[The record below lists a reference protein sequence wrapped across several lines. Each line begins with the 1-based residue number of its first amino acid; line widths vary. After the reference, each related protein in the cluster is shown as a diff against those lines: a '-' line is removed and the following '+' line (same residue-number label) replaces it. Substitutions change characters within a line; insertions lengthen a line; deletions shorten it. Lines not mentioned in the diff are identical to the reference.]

1 MALLLAYLSIAVI
14 MTTPGVSSR
23 HLTITKTAPNKQ
35 KLDASNGISA
45 AMTSLHSGQG
55 PPGLGPVNC
64 SSTRSGSA
72 YCDTGQVGPNVLAS
86 TVGWTSITG
95 SSPSSRA
102 GHSMT
107 YDAADGYVI
116 LFGGFSTNGA
126 FADTWKFLGG
136 VWTNITTNTR
146 PSARIGASMAFDTV
160 DGYVV
165 LFGGLGGTSSA
176 SEFLSDTWTFSHGI
190 WTNVTQI
197 SHPSP
202 RALVSMDY
210 DAADGYVV
218 LFGGGSST
226 FTVFPTI
233 PLRDTWRF
241 LAGSWTN
248 ITTSG
253 GPSARF
259 GESIDYDAADGYL
272 VLFGGQNTGT
282 TLQDTWTF
290 SAGSWMNV
298 TSTSYPSSRSLASIV
313 YDVADGYLVL
323 FGGFSVSS
331 GTTSGLGDTWKYVA
345 GSWTNITAAIS
356 PPLRWVASIAYDAA
370 DGYVSLFGGIKSP
383 EILGDTWKFLG
394 GIWTEIGKS
403 PGPSPRATSAM
414 AYDAVDG
421 YVILFGGLSQSFPSP
436 VFEFFHDTW
445 KFQGGVWTNIT
456 LTGGPS
462 PRGAASMAYDVVDGY
477 VVLFG
482 GFNLA
487 AASGGGSSL
496 VLLHDTWKFLS
507 GVWTNITATPSP
519 PPRDNGAITYDAAD
533 NYVLLF
539 GGVGFGG
546 GLRDTWKFSSG
557 VWTNVTSSSGPSPRA
572 TTIAY
577 DTADGYVV
585 LFGGQTG
592 STSLGRDTWK
602 YQGGS
607 WTNIT
612 TSSGPSSRS
621 GASMAYDTADG
632 YVVLFG
638 GETSISSFQGDTWK
652 FLAGS
657 WTNITS
663 SSGPSS
669 RLEASMAYDTADDYV
684 ILFGGVNSISGYSG
698 DTWKF
703 SSSAVPFDY
712 LLSNNGPVSIQAG
725 SSANVVITA
734 TLTAGTAQS
743 VTLSCVSSSL
753 PAGITCGSFTF
764 NPVTPTSTGAIS
776 GLTVSGESSVTPG
789 SYSFMVTGSPP
800 GATASGATT
809 TVALTVTSSKDST
822 STSVPDV
829 SCYTL
834 QGGGTTCTVLVTATV
849 ADTANPSNA
858 PSGTVTFTLTAGT
871 TGGSLGS
878 PICTLSTYSGV
889 TSCSGS
895 FTGTTAGSGSVTATY
910 EGDATHSAST
920 STAATVTVTAL
931 SSKDDTSTNIA
942 PVSCNIGL
950 GEIGCTVTVTATV
963 IDTTNPSNVPGSDCY
978 QTGCTV
984 TFTLDAGTTGGNI
997 QHTCLLSSEGSC
1009 SQIFSGTTAGS
1020 GSITAT
1026 YGGDM
1031 THIGSTSPSAT
1042 VTVTISAP
1050 VDYSLSNGGL
1060 GTVQAG
1066 STGSVSITAL
1076 LVSGSRQ
1083 PVTLSCVSTSLP
1095 AEASCLFNPQSVT
1108 PSLAGA
1114 TSVLTVYTSPT
1125 TPTGSF
1131 QVQVMGSPLGA
1142 TTRPTTF
1149 TLTVTATPP
1158 QFDYSL
1164 SVNPTTASIVA
1175 GSSITAT
1182 VTAILTGGTAQ
1193 PVTLTL
1199 SNSPNPSFCQ
1209 PSYGVSPCGS
1219 FTFSPA
1225 TVTPSSTEASSILTI
1240 STTSIV
1246 PPGTYTLTI
1255 TGSPAGKS
1263 SSSVVFTLTI
1273 TALSVSSVGCGHD
1286 LSCSVLS
1293 NSTLSKIR
1301 FAGNTIHLEA
1311 TGARGAV
1318 GYANV
1323 TVPKSAV
1330 PHIDTLHVFVDDK
1343 KLGSSSVI
1351 ITSNS
1356 TAYFIYFTFT
1366 FHSPVTI
1373 DIQLTAPENAA
1384 PAPILGLDPTLF
1396 YGLIGLLAII
1406 IIVVALAAFTVRMR
1420 RKSKKS
1426 V

>member
-1 MALLLAYLSIAVI
+1 
-14 MTTPGVSSR
+14 
-23 HLTITKTAPNKQ
+23 
-35 KLDASNGISA
+35 
-45 AMTSLHSGQG
+45 
-55 PPGLGPVNC
+55 
-64 SSTRSGSA
+64 
-72 YCDTGQVGPNVLAS
+72 
-86 TVGWTSITG
+86 
-95 SSPSSRA
+95 
-102 GHSMT
+102 
-107 YDAADGYVI
+107 
-116 LFGGFSTNGA
+116 
-126 FADTWKFLGG
+126 
-136 VWTNITTNTR
+136 
-146 PSARIGASMAFDTV
+146 
-160 DGYVV
+160 
-165 LFGGLGGTSSA
+165 
-176 SEFLSDTWTFSHGI
+176 
-190 WTNVTQI
+190 
-197 SHPSP
+197 
-202 RALVSMDY
+202 
-210 DAADGYVV
+210 
-218 LFGGGSST
+218 
-226 FTVFPTI
+226 
-233 PLRDTWRF
+233 
-241 LAGSWTN
+241 
-248 ITTSG
+248 
-253 GPSARF
+253 
-259 GESIDYDAADGYL
+259 
-272 VLFGGQNTGT
+272 
-282 TLQDTWTF
+282 
-290 SAGSWMNV
+290 
-298 TSTSYPSSRSLASIV
+298 
-313 YDVADGYLVL
+313 
-323 FGGFSVSS
+323 
-331 GTTSGLGDTWKYVA
+331 
-345 GSWTNITAAIS
+345 
-356 PPLRWVASIAYDAA
+356 
-370 DGYVSLFGGIKSP
+370 
-383 EILGDTWKFLG
+383 
-394 GIWTEIGKS
+394 
-403 PGPSPRATSAM
+403 M

-557 VWTNVTSSSGPSPRA
+557 VCTNVTSSSGPSPRA

-577 DTADGYVV
+577 DTADGYVF
-585 LFGGQTG
+585 LFGWQTG
-592 STSLGRDTWK
+592 SSSSGSDTWK
-602 YQGGS
+602 CHVGS
-607 WTNIT
+607 W
-612 TSSGPSSRS
+612 
-621 GASMAYDTADG
+621 
-632 YVVLFG
+632 
-638 GETSISSFQGDTWK
+638 SIF
-652 FLAGS
+652 
-657 WTNITS
+657 
-663 SSGPSS
+663 
-669 RLEASMAYDTADDYV
+669 
-684 ILFGGVNSISGYSG
+684 
-698 DTWKF
+698 
-703 SSSAVPFDY
+703 
-712 LLSNNGPVSIQAG
+712 
-725 SSANVVITA
+725 TA

-1050 VDYSLSNGGL
+1050 VDYSLSNGGF

-1083 PVTLSCVSTSLP
+1083 LVTLSCVSPSIP
-1095 AEASCLFNPQSVT
+1095 ADASCLFT
-1108 PSLAGA
+1108 
-1114 TSVLTVYTSPT
+1114 
-1125 TPTGSF
+1125 
-1131 QVQVMGSPLGA
+1131 
-1142 TTRPTTF
+1142 
-1149 TLTVTATPP
+1149 
-1158 QFDYSL
+1158 
-1164 SVNPTTASIVA
+1164 
-1175 GSSITAT
+1175 
-1182 VTAILTGGTAQ
+1182 
-1193 PVTLTL
+1193 
-1199 SNSPNPSFCQ
+1199 
-1209 PSYGVSPCGS
+1209 
-1219 FTFSPA
+1219 
-1225 TVTPSSTEASSILTI
+1225 
-1240 STTSIV
+1240 
-1246 PPGTYTLTI
+1246 
-1255 TGSPAGKS
+1255 
-1263 SSSVVFTLTI
+1263 
-1273 TALSVSSVGCGHD
+1273 
-1286 LSCSVLS
+1286 
-1293 NSTLSKIR
+1293 
-1301 FAGNTIHLEA
+1301 
-1311 TGARGAV
+1311 
-1318 GYANV
+1318 
-1323 TVPKSAV
+1323 
-1330 PHIDTLHVFVDDK
+1330 
-1343 KLGSSSVI
+1343 
-1351 ITSNS
+1351 
-1356 TAYFIYFTFT
+1356 
-1366 FHSPVTI
+1366 
-1373 DIQLTAPENAA
+1373 
-1384 PAPILGLDPTLF
+1384 
-1396 YGLIGLLAII
+1396 
-1406 IIVVALAAFTVRMR
+1406 
-1420 RKSKKS
+1420 
-1426 V
+1426 

>member
-107 YDAADGYVI
+107 YDAA
-116 LFGGFSTNGA
+116 
-126 FADTWKFLGG
+126 
-136 VWTNITTNTR
+136 
-146 PSARIGASMAFDTV
+146 
-160 DGYVV
+160 
-165 LFGGLGGTSSA
+165 
-176 SEFLSDTWTFSHGI
+176 
-190 WTNVTQI
+190 
-197 SHPSP
+197 
-202 RALVSMDY
+202 
-210 DAADGYVV
+210 
-218 LFGGGSST
+218 
-226 FTVFPTI
+226 
-233 PLRDTWRF
+233 
-241 LAGSWTN
+241 
-248 ITTSG
+248 
-253 GPSARF
+253 
-259 GESIDYDAADGYL
+259 
-272 VLFGGQNTGT
+272 
-282 TLQDTWTF
+282 
-290 SAGSWMNV
+290 
-298 TSTSYPSSRSLASIV
+298 
-313 YDVADGYLVL
+313 
-323 FGGFSVSS
+323 
-331 GTTSGLGDTWKYVA
+331 
-345 GSWTNITAAIS
+345 
-356 PPLRWVASIAYDAA
+356 
-370 DGYVSLFGGIKSP
+370 
-383 EILGDTWKFLG
+383 
-394 GIWTEIGKS
+394 
-403 PGPSPRATSAM
+403 
-414 AYDAVDG
+414 DG

-725 SSANVVITA
+725 SSANVAITA

-789 SYSFMVTGSPP
+789 SYSFVVTGSPP

-834 QGGGTTCTVLVTATV
+834 QGGETTCTVLVTATV

-1095 AEASCLFNPQSVT
+1095 AGASCLFNPQSVT

-1384 PAPILGLDPTLF
+1384 PAPILGLDPTFF

-1406 IIVVALAAFTVRMR
+1406 IVVALAAFTVKMR

>member
-1 MALLLAYLSIAVI
+1 
-14 MTTPGVSSR
+14 
-23 HLTITKTAPNKQ
+23 
-35 KLDASNGISA
+35 
-45 AMTSLHSGQG
+45 
-55 PPGLGPVNC
+55 
-64 SSTRSGSA
+64 
-72 YCDTGQVGPNVLAS
+72 
-86 TVGWTSITG
+86 
-95 SSPSSRA
+95 
-102 GHSMT
+102 
-107 YDAADGYVI
+107 
-116 LFGGFSTNGA
+116 
-126 FADTWKFLGG
+126 
-136 VWTNITTNTR
+136 
-146 PSARIGASMAFDTV
+146 
-160 DGYVV
+160 
-165 LFGGLGGTSSA
+165 
-176 SEFLSDTWTFSHGI
+176 
-190 WTNVTQI
+190 
-197 SHPSP
+197 
-202 RALVSMDY
+202 
-210 DAADGYVV
+210 
-218 LFGGGSST
+218 
-226 FTVFPTI
+226 
-233 PLRDTWRF
+233 
-241 LAGSWTN
+241 
-248 ITTSG
+248 
-253 GPSARF
+253 
-259 GESIDYDAADGYL
+259 
-272 VLFGGQNTGT
+272 
-282 TLQDTWTF
+282 
-290 SAGSWMNV
+290 
-298 TSTSYPSSRSLASIV
+298 
-313 YDVADGYLVL
+313 
-323 FGGFSVSS
+323 
-331 GTTSGLGDTWKYVA
+331 
-345 GSWTNITAAIS
+345 
-356 PPLRWVASIAYDAA
+356 
-370 DGYVSLFGGIKSP
+370 
-383 EILGDTWKFLG
+383 
-394 GIWTEIGKS
+394 
-403 PGPSPRATSAM
+403 M

-577 DTADGYVV
+577 ETADGYVV

-725 SSANVVITA
+725 SSANVAITA

-789 SYSFMVTGSPP
+789 SYSFVVTGSPP

-834 QGGGTTCTVLVTATV
+834 QGGETTCTVLVTATV
-849 ADTANPSNA
+849 ADTANPSN
-858 PSGTVTFTLTAGT
+858 
-871 TGGSLGS
+871 
-878 PICTLSTYSGV
+878 
-889 TSCSGS
+889 
-895 FTGTTAGSGSVTATY
+895 
-910 EGDATHSAST
+910 
-920 STAATVTVTAL
+920 
-931 SSKDDTSTNIA
+931 
-942 PVSCNIGL
+942 
-950 GEIGCTVTVTATV
+950 
-963 IDTTNPSNVPGSDCY
+963 VPGSDCY
-978 QTGCTV
+978 QTVCTV

-1095 AEASCLFNPQSVT
+1095 AGASCLFNPQSVT

-1209 PSYGVSPCGS
+1209 PSYGVSPRGS

-1225 TVTPSSTEASSILTI
+1225 TVTPSSTAASSILTI

-1356 TAYFIYFTFT
+1356 TAYFIYFTFI
-1366 FHSPVTI
+1366 FHSPLTI

-1384 PAPILGLDPTLF
+1384 PAPILGLDPTFF

-1406 IIVVALAAFTVRMR
+1406 IVVALAAFTVKMR